1 MTLEQ
6 LIRQFGKLPASQIA
20 VQVNDTLA
28 HHQSLIITAP
38 PGAGKSTLLP
48 LTLLKGM
55 KTSGKILM
63 LEPRRI
69 AARQIAERMADML
82 GEKVGET
89 VGYRVRF
96 ESKVSERTKIEVL
109 TEGILT
115 RMLVGDATLDGID
128 MVIFDEFHERSL
140 QSDLA
145 FALTRQT
152 QLLIRD
158 DLKLV
163 IMSATINVED
173 ISKAIQ
179 APVIESQGKMY
190 PVEVK
195 YAQETPDHFHIT
207 QAVASAIVKAY
218 REHDGDI
225 LAFLPGQAEI
235 IRCEEMLKGAF
246 ATEWNDNVSA
256 NHTQPI
262 TTSIYPLYG
271 NLPQEQQRAAIAPSR
286 KGERKIVLATPIAE
300 TSLTIEGVRV
310 VVDSGLCRQ
319 LVYEASTDLSHL
331 ETVTISQDM
340 ATQRMGRAGRL
351 AEGTC
356 YRLWTLASQH
366 QMQEQRK
373 PEIEE
378 ADLSSLA
385 LAIAAFGESD
395 VLSLPWLTPPPTGHI
410 MQAVKTLKA
419 LGAIS
424 PLDELSITPLG
435 KKMAQMPCHP
445 RISKM
450 ILSAASTSEKSLAC
464 DIAAL
469 LEEKD
474 PLVDKEDCDM
484 SLRISYL
491 RSARKN
497 KNLGKWARIAR
508 IAQEY
513 QRMCLKKDNTDLAK
527 KAIRDSKDDHTDI
540 AAEDIGRLVA
550 YAYPERIAK
559 ASDNLGNFR
568 LANGQLVRINSTD
581 TLSAKEWI
589 AIASL
594 HTMSNGSQTS
604 LHATGHAGKV
614 FLAAPLDEQ
623 TLEEIAIPHQRI
635 SWDSKL
641 EGVVMREE
649 RRIGLLV
656 LDSKPMHDID
666 KEKIK
671 AIVCEAMKKDGL
683 SLLDWNNDVQR
694 LQLRV
699 AKVKEWHPELDIP
712 DLSTDYLLN
721 TASEWLPFYLEE
733 NGKVKSNANELKKL
747 PLREMIWNILPY
759 DLQQS
764 IEHLAPTHI
773 QVPSGSKIRVDYRQG
788 ADAPILSVRLQ
799 ECFGMQETPCVND
812 GKQPVLMELLS
823 PGFKPVQ
830 LTQDL
835 SSFWKGTYFEVR
847 KELKRRYPKHFWPE
861 NPLESMAVKGV
872 KKK

>member
-55 KTSGKILM
+55 KTRGKILM

-69 AARQIAERMADML
+69 AAQQIAERMADML

-96 ESKVSERTKIEVL
+96 ESKVSERTQIEVL

-158 DLKLV
+158 DLQLV

-179 APVIESQGKMY
+179 APVIESKGKMY

-195 YAQETPDHFHIT
+195 YAQETPDRFHIA
-207 QAVASAIVKAY
+207 QAIASAIVRAY

-256 NHTQPI
+256 NQPI

-300 TSLTIEGVRV
+300 TSLTIDGVRV

-474 PLVDKEDCDM
+474 PLADKEDCDM

-497 KNLGKWARIAR
+497 KNLGKWARIA
-508 IAQEY
+508 QEY
-513 QRMCLKKDNTDLAK
+513 QRMCRKKENTDQTK
-527 KAIRDSKDDHTDI
+527 KAIRDSKDAHTDI
-540 AAEDIGRLVA
+540 TAEDIGRLVA

-568 LANGQLVRINSTD
+568 LANGQLVRIDSTD
-581 TLSAKEWI
+581 ALSAKEWI

-594 HTMSNGSQTS
+594 HTMSNSSQTS
-604 LHATGHAGKV
+604 LHATGNAGKV

-671 AIVCEAMKKDGL
+671 AIVCEAVKKDGL

-733 NGKVKSNANELKKL
+733 NDKVKSNANELKKL
-747 PLREMIWNILPY
+747 PLHEMIWNILPY